1 MDSRKTGNSLIGT
14 KILRRRM
21 PDSILLYDALWS
33 LNNGHLLRKAGGMS
47 NGLYLEYVPEIA
59 LVFDRLQRDGYL
71 RAIVFPDRNPDSI
84 QFFALSEAGREKL
97 REVSHWYEQLPWY
110 LKLWGRLGLPLPDS

>member
-1 MDSRKTGNSLIGT
+1 
-14 KILRRRM
+14 M
-21 PDSILLYDALWS
+21 PNSILLYDALWS
-33 LNNGHLLRKAGGMS
+33 LSKGHLLRKAGGMS

-71 RAIVFPDRNPDSI
+71 RAVGFPDRSSDSI

-97 REVSHWYEQLPWY
+97 REVSRWYEQLPWY